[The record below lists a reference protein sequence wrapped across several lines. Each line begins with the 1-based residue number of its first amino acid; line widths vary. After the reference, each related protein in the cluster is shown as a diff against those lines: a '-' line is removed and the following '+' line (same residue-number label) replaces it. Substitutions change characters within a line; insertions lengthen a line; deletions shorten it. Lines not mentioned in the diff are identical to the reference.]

1 MIQKKKKKGIYCLT
15 LMLQIAYSGTTK
27 LLIYKCP
34 VLGYIDRKL
43 KEAFFINLIYRY
55 TLLPDTMI
63 YIIFQYSMN
72 ISKMKYDK
80 YLFKYLQKLGNNYK
94 F

>member
-1 MIQKKKKKGIYCLT
+1 
-15 LMLQIAYSGTTK
+15 MLQIAYSGTTK

-80 YLFKYLQKLGNNYK
+80 YYLFKYLQKLGNNYK